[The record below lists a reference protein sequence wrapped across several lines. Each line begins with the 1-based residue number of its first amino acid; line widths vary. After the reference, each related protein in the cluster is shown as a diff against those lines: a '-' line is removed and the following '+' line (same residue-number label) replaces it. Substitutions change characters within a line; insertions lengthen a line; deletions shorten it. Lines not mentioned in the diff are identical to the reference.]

1 LITGNSQVRYLV
13 ISGRLWVVMS
23 SDARGGVMKSPVAH
37 WGSREWRKNMDD
49 LVPDP
54 ARPQAF
60 PSTYPMDLMGRIR
73 VKLCAED
80 GNLVAYGFGGQRVAL
95 PPKSVGTVV
104 TVSAFRAGRIAH
116 GRALL
121 VLDHDDQ
128 ILLRADGR
136 WETYGEVQKVCRAAK
151 VPSPTHVSPALSSK
165 TQARHGTRGRR
176 PPRFVKAPGYVR
188 LRTYPHGV
196 TLRVL
201 ALIVLFLVVAGLGGF
216 IGVLPAVALPEWFG
230 AVRTLI
236 GIVGVL
242 LGLAGGLW
250 VAAAIAHVL
259 ADAVRWAA
267 VSWAAGTPAPPAR
280 FFGRRREHPGA
291 WLTAAKVGLVLLFFA
306 LVGWGPGVGIA
317 SLAHGF
323 RDSSLVADLR
333 ANGTTIPGTL
343 IDVPEYSTDSDGNT
357 TETDVPTLSF
367 LFWKTTDPSIG
378 GRPLPLDAANPINT
392 DVPETVVY
400 LPNDPGVAAA
410 EQQITGSVWHGAPTA
425 NLISGGLFTLALPPL
440 LWFLVLLA
448 RRRRSR
454 RARQFVDDLTA

>member
-1 LITGNSQVRYLV
+1 
-13 ISGRLWVVMS
+13 
-23 SDARGGVMKSPVAH
+23 MKSPVAH
-37 WGSREWRKNMDD
+37 WGSREWRKTMDD
-49 LVPDP
+49 LAPDP
-54 ARPQAF
+54 ERPQAF

-95 PPKSVGTVV
+95 PAKSVGSVV
-104 TVSAFRAGRIAH
+104 TVRSFRVGRVTH

-128 ILLRADGR
+128 LLLRADGM

-151 VPSPTHVSPALSSK
+151 APSPTHRYSVRNRR
-165 TQARHGTRGRR
+165 TGRR
-176 PPRFVKAPGYVR
+176 PPRLSKAPGYVK
-188 LRTYPHGV
+188 LRTHPRG
-196 TLRVL
+196 TALRVL
-201 ALIVLFLVVAGLGGF
+201 ALIALYLVVAGLGGF

-236 GIVGVL
+236 GIIGVL

-259 ADAVRWAA
+259 ADGVRWAA
-267 VSWAAGTPAPPAR
+267 ISRATGTPAPPAR
-280 FFGRRREHPGA
+280 FFVRRREHAGT
-291 WLTAAKVGLVLLFFA
+291 WLAAANVGLVLLFFA

-317 SLAHGF
+317 SLAHGL
-323 RDSSLVADLR
+323 RDSSLVANLR
-333 ANGTTIPGTL
+333 ANGATIPGTL
-343 IDVPEYSTDSDGNT
+343 IDVPQYSTDDNGKT

-378 GRPLPLDAANPINT
+378 GRPLPLDASDPIDT
-392 DVPETVVY
+392 SIPETVVY
-400 LPNDPGVAAA
+400 LPSDPGVAAA

-425 NLISGGLFTLALPPL
+425 NLISGGVFTLALPPL
-440 LWFLVLLA
+440 LWFLVLRV
-448 RRRRSR
+448 RRRRWR
-454 RARQFVDDLTA
+454 RAKEFVDDLTA